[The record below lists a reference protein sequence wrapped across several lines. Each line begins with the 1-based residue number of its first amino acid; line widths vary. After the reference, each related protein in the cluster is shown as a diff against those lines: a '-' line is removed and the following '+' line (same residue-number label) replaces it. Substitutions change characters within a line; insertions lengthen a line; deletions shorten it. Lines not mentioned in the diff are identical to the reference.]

1 MGIKERKERE
11 KKVRK
16 MEILNAAK
24 EVFLEKGFKTAKI
37 EDIAKKAE
45 LSPGT
50 IYLYFK
56 SKDDL
61 YASLNL
67 SVSKYLLNELE
78 KISNNKKMKAQNK
91 ILKVKEA
98 LLKSYHYDPI
108 IFRNVLHVQTEETLS
123 TISEDLL
130 KKIQDITRQ
139 CSKAVASIFEQGI
152 KEGIFINENIM
163 AQTDLIWGLFTGI
176 VLWENTKRIFNPKKD
191 HLEPTLDLAF
201 KILLRGIK
209 K

>member
-11 KKVRK
+11 KKLRK
-16 MEILNAAK
+16 NEILNAAK
-24 EVFLEKGFKTAKI
+24 EVFLEKGFTCATI

-61 YASLNL
+61 YSSLNL

-78 KISNNKKMKAQNK
+78 KISNNKKMKTENK

-108 IFRNVLHVQTEETLS
+108 IFRNVLHIQAEETLS

-152 KEGIFINENIM
+152 KEGIFINKNIM

-176 VLWENTKRIFNPKKD
+176 VLWENTKRTFNPKKD